1 MNTKNRTPILA
12 IAAFLLTLA
21 LTLVVGYL
29 FNGKSGDDYPYPD
42 GISAETATTKLSS
55 DPLTPADISPEDF
68 DIVAGDACTKAS
80 ELTDR
85 GPDDTTQTYQDIV
98 DAVSQSI
105 DSHQIDLRT
114 DKPEAVAGSIAG
126 LAISLKCPQYLTVP
140 LI

>member
-68 DIVAGDACTKAS
+68 DIVADDACTKAS

-126 LAISLKCPQYLTVP
+126 LSISLKCPQYLTVP